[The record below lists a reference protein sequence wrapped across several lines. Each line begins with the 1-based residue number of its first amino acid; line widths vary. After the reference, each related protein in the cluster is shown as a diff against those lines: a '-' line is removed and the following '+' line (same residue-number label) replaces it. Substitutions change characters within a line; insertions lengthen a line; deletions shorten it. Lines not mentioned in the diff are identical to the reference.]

1 MTRSLSISAVLSI
14 KSFKPHAQTRLHLAG
29 SFQPLLPSLA
39 SRQAFPWNRM
49 IPHCKVHNVETSE
62 AAGSPWQ
69 PRQRQ
74 TVLGGPKKWPL
85 ETDKSSRPTAWPA
98 AKHGGLCFGFRPHR
112 CLPPPSCL
120 LPNET
125 QDCVRAGAAGA
136 TQSRLGRKRCTGDL
150 TTTTVQ

>member
-29 SFQPLLPSLA
+29 SFQPLLRSLA

-49 IPHCKVHNVETSE
+49 IPHCKVHNMETSE
-62 AAGSPWQ
+62 TAGSPWQ

-85 ETDKSSRPTAWPA
+85 EADKISRPTAWPVSLA
-98 AKHGGLCFGFRPHR
+98 AQHGGLCFGFRPHR
-112 CLPPPSCL
+112 CLPPASCQMRPRTVSEL
-120 LPNET
+120 V
-125 QDCVRAGAAGA
+125 QQVQCKAA
-136 TQSRLGRKRCTGDL
+136 
-150 TTTTVQ
+150 